1 MLRAQWQVLWG
12 SVLPL
17 LWLLRCGLQCSLRQL
32 WLRVISNFCFF
43 HFPFVSSL
51 NKFER
56 FFNICLF
63 AQRIRQQGESTPNN
77 YDSQVL
83 YWVHC
88 NSGLLYY
95 SQVLYLDHIRC
106 GCCEDELDGKLVKSM
121 HDHEE
126 KAKFVSTSIPLTRIR
141 LFINRGGGGGSDGDW
156 IRLFINRGGGALMV
170 TGFLTHGQKRACF
183 LY

>member
-17 LWLLRCGLQCSLRQL
+17 LWLLRCGLQCSMWQL

-51 NKFER
+51 NKLER

-88 NSGLLYY
+88 NSGVLYY
-95 SQVLYLDHIRC
+95 SQVLHWDHIRC

-126 KAKFVSTSIPLTRIR
+126 KAKFVSTSITLTRIR
-141 LFINRGGGGGSDGDW
+141 LFINRGGG
-156 IRLFINRGGGALMV
+156 L
-170 TGFLTHGQKRACF
+170 
-183 LY
+183 